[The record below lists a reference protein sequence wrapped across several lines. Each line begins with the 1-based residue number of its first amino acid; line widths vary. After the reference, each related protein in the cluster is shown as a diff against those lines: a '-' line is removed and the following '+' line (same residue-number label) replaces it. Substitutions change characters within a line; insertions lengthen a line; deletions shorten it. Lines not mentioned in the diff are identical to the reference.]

1 MHQMIQIPKC
11 KILKINILNVL
22 HLWKGFTAFDHVQ
35 LMTHFVML
43 GHIYKRDY
51 MYMHN
56 VFHTIFVG
64 SKGHRS
70 LPHILGERTV
80 SPWTLSPSDIS
91 PPDTSPLDNFYI
103 LTPHNTLLQSC
114 FYMYASHKVCSY
126 QKHFIALL
134 SATRSC
140 QFNFNRYFRS

>member
-43 GHIYKRDY
+43 SHIYKRDY

-80 SPWTLSPSDIS
+80 SPWTLSPSDIFPS
-91 PPDTSPLDNFYI
+91 GHFPPRQFLHFDPTQYFVAVLF
-103 LTPHNTLLQSC
+103 LH
-114 FYMYASHKVCSY
+114 VC
-126 QKHFIALL
+126 I
-134 SATRSC
+134 T
-140 QFNFNRYFRS
+140 